1 MVWKEA
7 IAHQL
12 LAAVSAHSCTKCG
25 MHETSVNTISAR
37 TQIRTGYITNI
48 NQNSVRY
55 SDWASVKTIR
65 DSIPDWGS
73 RISSS
78 PKTSR
83 PALGLTQLPIR

>member
-12 LAAVSAHSCTKCG
+12 EAAVSAHTCTKCG
-25 MHETSVNTISAR
+25 MHEKSVRTISFSSK
-37 TQIRTGYITNI
+37 TRTGHITNI
-48 NQNSVRY
+48 SQNSVRY
-55 SDWASVKTIR
+55 SDWVSVRTIR

-73 RISSS
+73 RFSSS

-83 PALGLTQLPIR
+83 PALGPTQLPMQ